1 MEKAVSLFKDGERMT
16 PIMQKIEDLRSAIT
30 RYNRVT
36 AKRAKPK
43 IGFAYGIILFADDA
57 IEELEICLDDLKQNK
72 CHDALPLNF
81 IKGLTEETYWLKSSH
96 RDRHLG

>member
-43 IGFAYGIILFADDA
+43 IGFAYGIILFADD
-57 IEELEICLDDLKQNK
+57 ELVMGTGTWGMQDKFQPWGQVPE
-72 CHDALPLNF
+72 
-81 IKGLTEETYWLKSSH
+81 S
-96 RDRHLG
+96 

>member
-1 MEKAVSLFKDGERMT
+1 MT

-57 IEELEICLDDLKQNK
+57 IEEYCQV
-72 CHDALPLNF
+72 
-81 IKGLTEETYWLKSSH
+81 LTCWLQEN
-96 RDRHLG
+96 D

>member
-43 IGFAYGIILFADDA
+43 IGFAYGIILFADAASLYENIPQSQWHLFRHSRHTCFIDA
-57 IEELEICLDDLKQNK
+57 HKEYCQV
-72 CHDALPLNF
+72 
-81 IKGLTEETYWLKSSH
+81 LTCWLQEN
-96 RDRHLG
+96 D